1 MGSVQFHIV
10 PCSNLYFFSRSAGPF
25 QCLVNANYRV
35 SICCACHFASSSLL
49 FVYFGLLCL
58 QVSSVSNFHP
68 DTRGW
73 GGHLFRLTCSVVLWG
88 GRNTAN
94 KYHWH
99 VWGVLEE
106 DGPHWVCHSP
116 GWCVLPRPTLPRLQ
130 DTPWGRCPKWALNFI
145 YFPGLSHSD
154 SQGLFKGTNPNGL
167 CVLCLSQVLAA

>member
-10 PCSNLYFFSRSAGPF
+10 PCSNLYFFSRSTGPF

-35 SICCACHFASSSLL
+35 SICSACHFASSSLL

-94 KYHWH
+94 KYHWD
-99 VWGVLEE
+99 VWGVLIVY
-106 DGPHWVCHSP
+106 GPHWVALAHGACTFPVYTAQTP
-116 GWCVLPRPTLPRLQ
+116 GCLEGELSKGGPRLRALPRSKLLRF
-130 DTPWGRCPKWALNFI
+130 RFSIKA
-145 YFPGLSHSD
+145 
-154 SQGLFKGTNPNGL
+154 
-167 CVLCLSQVLAA
+167 